1 MIVVVDSNVWI
12 SALHFSGGRGNPG
25 RAVDRAIREG
35 TIATCSQIED
45 ETIRILA
52 EKFGWSM
59 GDATERLDGFL
70 AFALRVEISGSLHV
84 CRDPTDDMVL
94 ECAVASGAKVIVTGD
109 KDLPAMNPYGVI
121 QIVTPGEFVAM
132 DS

>member
-25 RAVDRAIREG
+25 RAVERAIREG

-52 EKFGWSM
+52 EKFGWSVD
-59 GDATERLDGFL
+59 DATEKLDGFL
-70 AFALRVEISGSLHV
+70 AFAHRVEISGSLHV
-84 CRDPTDDMVL
+84 CRDPNEDMVL

-109 KDLPAMNPYGVI
+109 KDLLAMSPYCGI
-121 QIVTPGEFVAM
+121 QILAPAEFVAM

>member
-12 SALHFSGGRGNPG
+12 SALQFSGGRGNPG

-52 EKFGWSM
+52 EKFGWSID
-59 GDATERLDGFL
+59 DATEKLDGFL

-84 CRDPTDDMVL
+84 CRDPNDDMVL
-94 ECAVASGAKVIVTGD
+94 ECAVASGAKMIVTGD
-109 KDLPAMNPYGVI
+109 KDLLAMNPYGGI
-121 QIVTPGEFVAM
+121 QIVTPAEFVGM